1 MIKAVAGGGGR
12 GMRVVHRL
20 EDLDAAY
27 ERCQSEA
34 RAAFGSGEV
43 YVERLMPAAR
53 HIEVQVLGD
62 RTGEV
67 THLWERECTI
77 QRRHQK
83 LVEVA
88 PSPAIGDAM
97 RERLT
102 RSRVAHRARRAL
114 RQPRHLRVSGRRRRR
129 RRRRV
134 RVYRSQSALA
144 GRAYRDRGGHRR
156 RSGPGSTPAR
166 RGAVAGG
173 TRFAS
178 SRYRPAARLCDSA
191 PNQRRIDGARTAP
204 RAPLAASSALSS
216 RPRGR
221 VSASIP
227 SPIPATPP
235 IPGSTRCSP
244 SSSCVRLRP
253 TSPTPSTRHIAPCAS
268 SASRAWRP
276 TWAFSRP
283 C

>member
-1 MIKAVAGGGGR
+1 M
-12 GMRVVHRL
+12 
-20 EDLDAAY
+20 
-27 ERCQSEA
+27 
-34 RAAFGSGEV
+34 
-43 YVERLMPAAR
+43 
-53 HIEVQVLGD
+53 
-62 RTGEV
+62 

-88 PSPAIGDAM
+88 PSPAIGAAM

-102 RSRVAHRARRAL
+102 HAAL
-114 RQPRHLRVSGRRRRR
+114 RIARGARYDSLGTFEFLVDADGGDDAEFAFIEANPRLQVEHTVTEEVTGVDLVKA
-129 RRRRV
+129 
-134 RVYRSQSALA
+134 QLQLAA
-144 GRAYRDRGGHRR
+144 GRSLAELGLRQADI
-156 RSGPGSTPAR
+156 AQ
-166 RGAVAGG
+166 
-173 TRFAS
+173 
-178 SRYRPAARLCDSA
+178 AARLCDSA
-191 PNQRRIDGARTAP
+191 ANQRRIDGRGRR
-204 RAPLAASSALSS
+204 RAPLGRQAQRFRAA
-216 RPRGR
+216 RRGR
-221 VSASIP
+221 VSASIR

-253 TSPTPSTRHIAPCAS
+253 ISPTPSTRPIARCAS